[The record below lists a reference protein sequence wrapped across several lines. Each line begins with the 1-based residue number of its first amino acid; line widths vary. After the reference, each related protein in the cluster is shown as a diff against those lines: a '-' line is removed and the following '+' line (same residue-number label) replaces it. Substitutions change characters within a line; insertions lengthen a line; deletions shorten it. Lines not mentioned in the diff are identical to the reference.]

1 MTREKIAKRSKKT
14 RPKERE
20 AKHGVHIF
28 LDQLREALVAE
39 ARRDQR
45 QRAEPD
51 PPTNPNIAE
60 TAALHGHDLLGL
72 GFSVD
77 EVVHDYGDV
86 CQAVT
91 ELAVELDAPV
101 SAADFHTLNR
111 CLDNAIAA
119 AVTAW
124 RGDRETDAS
133 GTEGQRASRDERLR
147 RLVSGSIT
155 AFDLLRDGKVG
166 AGGATGMVLRHNL
179 QKMRAMLEPSL
190 SYVAPPRHAAWIA
203 SSSSP
208 RGSRTRSRPP
218 HRSLCHRG
226 PQVLCCK
233 CMATFARTGN
243 LSHVITSS
251 RSPTS

>member
-1 MTREKIAKRSKKT
+1 MSLQEFIRTNHEKLVSMTREKVARRNQKS

-20 AKHGVHIF
+20 TKHGVHIF
-28 LDQLREALVAE
+28 LDQLRQALVAE
-39 ARRDQR
+39 ARRDPR

-60 TAALHGHDLLGL
+60 TAALHGHDLLGM

-86 CQAVT
+86 CQAIT
-91 ELAVELDAPV
+91 ELAVELDATV

-124 RGDRETDAS
+124 TGDRETDAS
-133 GTEGQRASRDERLR
+133 GTPGQHGSRDEGLR

-155 AFDLLRDGKVG
+155 AFELLRDGKVA
-166 AGGATGMVLRHNL
+166 AGGATGMVLRQNL
-179 QKMRAMLEPSL
+179 QKMRAMLETSL
-190 SYVAPPRHAAWIA
+190 S
-203 SSSSP
+203 
-208 RGSRTRSRPP
+208 
-218 HRSLCHRG
+218 
-226 PQVLCCK
+226 
-233 CMATFARTGN
+233 
-243 LSHVITSS
+243 
-251 RSPTS
+251 

>member
-1 MTREKIAKRSKKT
+1 MSLQEFIKTNHEKLVSMTRDKAAKRSQKK

-20 AKHGVHIF
+20 AKHGVHVF

-39 ARRDQR
+39 ARRDPR

-60 TAALHGHDLLGL
+60 TAALHGQDLLGM
-72 GFSVD
+72 GFSID

-86 CQAVT
+86 CQAIT

-124 RGDRETDAS
+124 TGDRETDTS
-133 GTEGQRASRDERLR
+133 GTPRQHGSRDERLR
-147 RLVSGSIT
+147 RLVTGSIT
-155 AFDLLRDGKVG
+155 AFELLRDGKVA
-166 AGGATGMVLRHNL
+166 AGGATGMVLRQNL
-179 QKMRAMLEPSL
+179 QKMRAMLETSL
-190 SYVAPPRHAAWIA
+190 S
-203 SSSSP
+203 
-208 RGSRTRSRPP
+208 
-218 HRSLCHRG
+218 
-226 PQVLCCK
+226 
-233 CMATFARTGN
+233 
-243 LSHVITSS
+243 
-251 RSPTS
+251 